1 MHTNV
6 KTTLTS
12 RKRSSNTM
20 KRISKFYA
28 IMCLVIA
35 GIGTTYVVGQS
46 NELPRIDQQPRRMRG
61 TLPPITAAPSQNG
74 QEASMPLYQPL
85 GNANSSAAVAAHQ
98 SSGIAQAATQSPAQ
112 NTSRMRLVSHNTEDD
127 NAAQPVSAVFQQP
140 PANTGNVPAIGSQNQ
155 HIGTMPV
162 NGNGNWGKENDVPE
176 HVLQGISQLREPLPQ
191 SQPSASDDIPSRIAP
206 TLDMLPPSAVPS
218 DVTVPNTPSL
228 SAVAPHNASGTEIP
242 ATPEG
247 LIPFRPIQ
255 PLTSENEVANVPQNN
270 ASPSDG
276 ASNNGDEPRS
286 KVRMSFGGVPHAPGN
301 TLATPA
307 VIPPSQVA
315 PVTELIARN
324 NSSVDVR
331 YDGNSVQLGNMAEGS
346 FDSSSEGTGL
356 PGSSELAGVQVPQ
369 LVIEKIMPQES
380 QINEPMTIAIN
391 IRNTGS
397 AKAKNVMLTDRLPK
411 GARFVEAGASATRTA
426 SGDVCW
432 QLGDLGINE
441 ERAVELC
448 IIPTAEGEIGSVATA
463 TFSVDAS
470 SSTRVTKP
478 GLKLEVSVPGEEHLV
493 GGTLSLEILISN
505 PGTGIARNIMIEE
518 WVPDG
523 LSHQKGKKLAATFG
537 DLKPNEQQRL
547 KLTLNCDR
555 AGEMTNYLVAKGE
568 GDLMVESKIPITVLA
583 PSLTLGIEGP
593 KNRYLERK
601 ATYLLQ
607 VANPGTATTRD
618 IQLVAKLSRGIDFVS
633 TDSMGAYDPET
644 HTVHWRLEALPSQ
657 QSGVIELVT
666 LPREI
671 GEHKIEFVGHAKG
684 ALQAANSH
692 EVSVDGIA
700 SLGFEIANRV
710 DPVELGR
717 EAEYEVRVFNRGTK
731 ASTNVAMRV
740 QLPDGMRF
748 VAAEGP
754 TQYRVSGAVIDF
766 NNLSQVEPR
775 EEKTYVIRAQCLTT
789 GEQRVVVKLQ
799 SDEMESPVTKEEN
812 TNVYGDE

>member
-1 MHTNV
+1 
-6 KTTLTS
+6 
-12 RKRSSNTM
+12 M
-20 KRISKFYA
+20 KRISIFYA
-28 IMCLVIA
+28 ILCLVIA
-35 GIGTTYVVGQS
+35 GIGTTYVVGQT
-46 NELPRIDQQPRRMRG
+46 NELPRIDQKPRRMRG
-61 TLPPITAAPSQNG
+61 TLPTITAAPSQNG
-74 QEASMPLYQPL
+74 QEASVPLYQPL
-85 GNANSSAAVAAHQ
+85 GNANSSTAVATHQ
-98 SSGIAQAATQSPAQ
+98 SSGIAQAVAAQTPAQ
-112 NTSRMRLVSHNTEDD
+112 NASQMRLVSHNTEED
-127 NAAQPVSAVFQQP
+127 NATQPASAVFQQP
-140 PANTGNVPAIGSQNQ
+140 PANTGNVPAIGSPNQ
-155 HIGTMPV
+155 HLGTMPI
-162 NGNGNWGKENDVPE
+162 NGNGNWGSENDVPE
-176 HVLQGISQLREPLPQ
+176 HVLQGISQLREQSPQ
-191 SQPSASDDIPSRIAP
+191 TQASASNDVPSRFAP
-206 TLDMLPPSAVPS
+206 TLDMLPPSAAPS
-218 DVTVPNTPSL
+218 NVTVPNAPSL
-228 SAVAPHNASGTEIP
+228 SAVTPQNTPGTEIP

-255 PLTSENEVANVPQNN
+255 PLTSENEAASVSQNN
-270 ASPSDG
+270 ALPSDG
-276 ASNNGDEPRS
+276 ALSNGDEPRS
-286 KVRMSFGGVPHAPGN
+286 NVRMSFGGTPHAPGN
-301 TLATPA
+301 TLDTPA
-307 VIPPSQVA
+307 MLPPSQVA
-315 PVTELIARN
+315 PMTERIARN

-331 YDGNSVQLGNMAEGS
+331 YDGNSVLLGNLAEGS
-346 FDSSSEGTGL
+346 FDSASEGTGL

-380 QINEPMTIAIN
+380 QINEPMTIMIN

-397 AKAKNVMLTDRLPK
+397 AKAKNVILTDRLPK
-411 GARFVEAGASATRTA
+411 GARFVQAGGSATRTA
-426 SGDVCW
+426 NGDVCW

-448 IIPTAEGEIGSVATA
+448 ITPTTEGEIGSIATA
-463 TFSVDAS
+463 TFSVEAS
-470 SSTRVTKP
+470 SRTRVTKP
-478 GLKLEVSVPGEEHLV
+478 ELKLEVSVPDEEHLV

-505 PGTGIARNIMIEE
+505 PGTGVARNIMIEE
-518 WVPDG
+518 SVPDG
-523 LSHQKGKKLAATFG
+523 LSHPTGKKLAATFG
-537 DLKPNEQQRL
+537 DLKPNEQKRL
-547 KLTLNCDR
+547 KLTLKCDR
-555 AGEMTNYLVAKGE
+555 AGEMVNYLVVKGE

-601 ATYLLQ
+601 ATYSLQ
-607 VANPGTATTRD
+607 VANPGTAVTRD
-618 IQLVAKLSRGIDFVS
+618 IQLVAKLPRGIDFVS

-684 ALQAANSH
+684 ELQAGSSH

-775 EEKTYVIRAQCLTT
+775 EEKIYVIRAQCLTT